1 MKLVFLGLCFLP
13 HASQVYTAASELSK
27 KKLAD
32 VSFESKNLINE
43 YFSTVNGIQFNEN
56 MGVFCLID
64 SKRVFFD
71 LHDSSNL
78 KQDIIQNADVYFKR
92 GFLAKGYSQTNVYPL
107 GLNFEVYCERAN
119 LNESLRLIRV
129 RWPSCNTA
137 RQKLSLFS
145 DLLGIT
151 FLPRANYFTPQS
163 CDFPDKKVLFLTRTW
178 DPNEPLLLEHEK
190 LDRIRINQSRADLI
204 QHLRSMLGDRFIG
217 GFSNSQHAQQN
228 FSQQIYENTEL
239 TKKKNYLKLVSN
251 IPVCISSVGLHGSL
265 GWKFGEYVALGR
277 AIVSENTDLAVP
289 YDFTIGKNYLS
300 YGSNEECIEKIEK
313 LLQNEN
319 NISALMH
326 ENFKYSENYLI
337 PHKWLLS
344 AFKSAGLL

>member
-1 MKLVFLGLCFLP
+1 MKMVFLGLCSLP

-27 KKLAD
+27 KKLVD
-32 VSFESKNLINE
+32 VSFDSNNLINE
-43 YFSTVNGIQFNEN
+43 YFSAEQSTQLNEN

-78 KQDIIQNADVYFKR
+78 KQEIIQYADVYFKR
-92 GFLAKGYSQTNVYPL
+92 SFLAKGYSQTNVYPL
-107 GLNFEVYCERAN
+107 GLNFEVYCEQAN
-119 LNESLRLIRV
+119 LNETLRLIRM
-129 RWPSCNTA
+129 RWPSCDTVKK
-137 RQKLSLFS
+137 KLTLFS

-151 FLPRANYFTPQS
+151 FLPRANYFSPQS
-163 CDFPDKKVLFLTRTW
+163 CAFPDKKVLFLTRTW
-178 DPNEPLLLEHEK
+178 DPDEPSLLEHER
-190 LDRIRINQSRADLI
+190 LDRIKINQSRADLI
-204 QHLRSMLGDRFIG
+204 QHLRDMLSDRFIG

-228 FSQQIYENTEL
+228 FRQQIYENSEL

-277 AIVSENTDLAVP
+277 AVVSENTDLAVP

-300 YGSNEECIEKIEK
+300 YGSNEECIEKIEL

-319 NISALMH
+319 NISSLMN
-326 ENFKYSENYLI
+326 ENYKYSENYLV